1 MFKLSDTASY
11 KKIEENRAAHKR
23 AVRNRQNNRK
33 HRRARERRR
42 EWKATHPKEEQQTQ
56 IQPQN
61 AMDVVKAVSEKRK
74 AGRK

>member
-11 KKIEENRAAHKR
+11 KKIEEDRAAHKR

-56 IQPQN
+56 IQPQS
-61 AMDVVKAVSEKRK
+61 AMDVVKAVSAKRK
-74 AGRK
+74 AGKK

>member
-11 KKIEENRAAHKR
+11 KKIEEDRAAHRR

-42 EWKATHPKEEQQTQ
+42 EWKATHPKEEQQ
-56 IQPQN
+56 PQN

>member
-11 KKIEENRAAHKR
+11 KKIEEDRAAHRR

-42 EWKATHPKEEQQTQ
+42 EWKATHPKEEQQ
-56 IQPQN
+56 PQ
-61 AMDVVKAVSEKRK
+61 A
-74 AGRK
+74 

>member
-1 MFKLSDTASY
+1 MFKLSDSASY
-11 KKIEENRAAHKR
+11 KKIEEDRAAHRR

-56 IQPQN
+56 PQN
-61 AMDVVKAVSEKRK
+61 AMDVVKAVSAKRK
-74 AGRK
+74 AAKK